1 MMHQPCPIC
10 GKRMYSLTCKT
21 CKKTWESER
30 AFYLYGY
37 RTYRAAAMKFLTDEK
52 TAANLMDAIE
62 LFHKAWRYLDCAEK
76 AEKNG

>member
-1 MMHQPCPIC
+1 
-10 GKRMYSLTCKT
+10 
-21 CKKTWESER
+21 
-30 AFYLYGY
+30 
-37 RTYRAAAMKFLTDEK
+37 MKFLTDEK